1 METALHIAADAA
13 AMVSRFA
20 PGRQGLH
27 GATECR
33 RRLGYVLKT
42 IYPARKND

>member
-1 METALHIAADAA
+1 MVAALHIATDAA

-27 GATECR
+27 GATEFR
-33 RRLGYVLKT
+33 RRLG
-42 IYPARKND
+42 